1 MTWRLVFCACFLL
14 CAAGCETLSGV
25 KLGLD
30 VMQGEAVVTMQ
41 YGPGKAV
48 LEATQGNQR
57 VRIIGQR

>member
-1 MTWRLVFCACFLL
+1 
-14 CAAGCETLSGV
+14 LSGV